1 MDSRLREDCTCSRKL
16 LVYGS
21 IIPIYPALS
30 KLEKKFMENTNKYEN
45 SNFHDTNIE
54 KEKDTLKVGGRLEE
68 CKHKAIKKH
77 VGGSSCEPRVWTH
90 FQLGLSSVPSRST
103 LESSK

>member
-1 MDSRLREDCTCSRKL
+1 MDSRLKEYCTCSRKL

-30 KLEKKFMENTNKYEN
+30 KLENKFMENTNKYEN
-45 SNFHDTNIE
+45 RHFHDTNME
-54 KEKDTLKVGGRLEE
+54 QDKDTLKVVRGLKLQIQS
-68 CKHKAIKKH
+68 CKQH

-90 FQLGLSSVPSRST
+90 FQLGLSSVPSRSS